1 MNIREN
7 IKPEQVYLTSAGE
20 STIISINNLSKIFGT
35 NVVLKNINL
44 EIKKG
49 EFLTI
54 FGPNGAGKTTL
65 VKIMSTLVSPTS
77 GRVLIDGVDI
87 KENPIGIRKK
97 IGVISH
103 DTYLYTELTAAENLR
118 FFGKMYDVLDTEA
131 RIDELLERV
140 GLKYRKN
147 DRVGT
152 FSRGMKQ
159 RLSIARALIHD
170 PPILFLDEPYTGLD
184 QHASATF
191 DRILSGTNA
200 HDKTRVLIS
209 HDIERGISF
218 CNRAIILAN
227 GHIAYEMNDTELGD
241 LLKCKTIYDKLVEEN
256 K

>member
-1 MNIREN
+1 M
-7 IKPEQVYLTSAGE
+7 
-20 STIISINNLSKIFGT
+20 
-35 NVVLKNINL
+35 KNINL
-44 EIKKG
+44 KIEQG

-65 VKIMSTLVSPTS
+65 IKIMSTLVTPTS
-77 GRVLIDGVDI
+77 GRVMIDRMDI
-87 KENPIGIRKK
+87 KEEPIKIRKK

-103 DTYLYTELTAAENLR
+103 ETYLYHELTAAENLR
-118 FFGKMYDVLDTEA
+118 FFGRMYDTKDIEA
-131 RIDELLERV
+131 RIDELIKQV
-140 GLKYRKN
+140 GLSYRRN
-147 DRVGT
+147 DRVRT

-209 HDIERGISF
+209 HDIERGITM
-218 CNRAIILAN
+218 CDRAIILTG
-227 GHIAYEMNDTELGD
+227 GHIAHEMTQSEIKD
-241 LLKCKTIYDKLVEEN
+241 LLQCRAIYDKHVQERA
-256 K
+256 

>member
-1 MNIREN
+1 M
-7 IKPEQVYLTSAGE
+7 
-20 STIISINNLSKIFGT
+20 
-35 NVVLKNINL
+35 KNIDL
-44 EIKKG
+44 RIEQG

-65 VKIMSTLVSPTS
+65 IKIMSTLVTPTS
-77 GRVLIDGVDI
+77 GRVMIDGMDI
-87 KENPIGIRKK
+87 KDEPIKIRKK

-103 DTYLYTELTAAENLR
+103 ETYLYHELTAAENLR
-118 FFGKMYDVLDTEA
+118 FFGRMYDTKDIEA
-131 RIDELLERV
+131 RIDELIKQV
-140 GLKYRKN
+140 GLSYRRN
-147 DRVGT
+147 DRVRT

-209 HDIERGISF
+209 HDLERGITM
-218 CNRAIILAN
+218 CDRAIILTG
-227 GHIAYEMNDTELGD
+227 GHIAHEMTQGEISD
-241 LLKCKTIYDKLVEEN
+241 LLQCRAIYDKHVQERT
-256 K
+256 